1 MKLSNALNVLGEVLV
16 VSLKSL
22 TLRVGLF
29 IAVLFLVPWF
39 LSLGT
44 YFSGY
49 AHFEDD
55 EHDIILNAKSGFYKT
70 IHSYEGQVY
79 RVHRGIYASLGDSL
93 YFFSLDGDYE
103 EGLDPEFAAKVVAS
117 DLENYFRGLTHVYV
131 AEKNGNMVGLLQK
144 DDIKKTFDQVVIQGR
159 IKVWD

>member
-1 MKLSNALNVLGEVLV
+1 M

-22 TLRVGLF
+22 SLRIGLF
-29 IAVLFLVPWF
+29 IAVLFLIPWF

-49 AHFEDD
+49 AHFEND
-55 EHDIILNAKSGFYKT
+55 EHDIILNAKSGLYKT

-103 EGLDPEFAAKVVAS
+103 MNLDPDFAAKVVTN
-117 DLENYFRGLTHVYV
+117 DLENYFRGLTHVRI
-131 AEKNGNMVGLLQK
+131 AEKEGKVVGLLQK
-144 DDIKKTFDQVVIQGR
+144 DDIKKKFDQVVIQGR
-159 IKVWD
+159 LKVWD

>member
-1 MKLSNALNVLGEVLV
+1 M

-22 TLRVGLF
+22 SLRIGLF
-29 IAVLFLVPWF
+29 IVVLFLVPWF

-103 EGLDPEFAAKVVAS
+103 VNLEPSFAAKVVAS
-117 DLENYFRGLTHVYV
+117 DLENYFRGLTHVRV
-131 AEKNGNMVGLLQK
+131 AEKYGKAIGLLQK
-144 DDIKKTFDQVVIQGR
+144 DNIEQKFDQVVIQGR
-159 IKVWD
+159 YKVWD

>member
-1 MKLSNALNVLGEVLV
+1 M

-22 TLRVGLF
+22 GLRIGIF
-29 IAVLFLVPWF
+29 IVVLFLVPWF

-55 EHDIILNAKSGFYKT
+55 EHDIILNAKSGIYKT

-103 EGLDPEFAAKVVAS
+103 MNLDPEFAAKVVAS
-117 DLENYFRGLTHVYV
+117 DLENYFRGLTHVRI
-131 AEKNGNMVGLLQK
+131 AEQNGKVIGLLQK
-144 DDIKKTFDQVVIQGR
+144 DDIKKKFDQVVIQGR
-159 IKVWD
+159 LKVWD

>member
-1 MKLSNALNVLGEVLV
+1 M

-22 TLRVGLF
+22 SLRVGLF
-29 IAVLFLVPWF
+29 IVVLFLVPWF

-55 EHDIILNAKSGFYKT
+55 DHDIILNAKSGFYKT

-103 EGLDPEFAAKVVAS
+103 ADLDPEFAAKVVAS
-117 DLENYFRGLTHVYV
+117 DLENYFRGLTHVGIV
-131 AEKNGNMVGLLQK
+131 EKEGRTIGLLQK
-144 DDIKKTFDQVVIQGR
+144 DNIKKKFDQVVIQGR
-159 IKVWD
+159 LKVWD

>member
-1 MKLSNALNVLGEVLV
+1 MVN
-16 VSLKSL
+16 LKSL
-22 TLRVGLF
+22 SLRIGLF
-29 IAVLFLVPWF
+29 IVVLFLVPWF

-93 YFFSLDGDYE
+93 YFFALNGDYE
-103 EGLDPEFAAKVVAS
+103 VNLDPEFAAKVVAN
-117 DLENYFRGLTHVYV
+117 DLENYFRGLTHVRIV
-131 AEKNGNMVGLLQK
+131 EKDGATIGLLQK
-144 DDIKKTFDQVVIQGR
+144 DDIKKKFDQVVIQGR
-159 IKVWD
+159 LKVWN

>member
-1 MKLSNALNVLGEVLV
+1 M

-22 TLRVGLF
+22 SLRIGLF
-29 IAVLFLVPWF
+29 IVVLFLVPWF

-103 EGLDPEFAAKVVAS
+103 VNLEPSFAAKVVAS
-117 DLENYFRGLTHVYV
+117 DLENYFRGLTHVRV
-131 AEKNGNMVGLLQK
+131 AEKDGKAIGLLQK
-144 DDIKKTFDQVVIQGR
+144 DNIEKKFDQVVIQGR
-159 IKVWD
+159 YKVWD

>member
-1 MKLSNALNVLGEVLV
+1 M

-22 TLRVGLF
+22 SLRVGLF
-29 IAVLFLVPWF
+29 IVVLFLVPWF

-55 EHDIILNAKSGFYKT
+55 DHDIILNAKSGFYKT
-70 IHSYEGQVY
+70 IHSFEGQVY

-103 EGLDPEFAAKVVAS
+103 ADLDPEFAAKVVAS
-117 DLENYFRGLTHVYV
+117 DLENYFRGLTHVGIV
-131 AEKNGNMVGLLQK
+131 EKEGRTIGLLQK
-144 DDIKKTFDQVVIQGR
+144 DNIKKKFDQVVIQGR
-159 IKVWD
+159 LKVWD

>member
-1 MKLSNALNVLGEVLV
+1 M

-22 TLRVGLF
+22 SLRIGRFMV
-29 IAVLFLVPWF
+29 VLFLVPWF

-49 AHFEDD
+49 AHFEGDD
-55 EHDIILNAKSGFYKT
+55 HDIILNAKSGFYKT

-103 EGLDPEFAAKVVAS
+103 ADLDPEFAAKVVAS
-117 DLENYFRGLTHVYV
+117 DLENYFRGLTHVGIV
-131 AEKNGNMVGLLQK
+131 EKEGRTIGLLQK
-144 DDIKKTFDQVVIQGR
+144 DNIKKKFDQVVIQGR
-159 IKVWD
+159 LKVWD

>member
-1 MKLSNALNVLGEVLV
+1 M

-22 TLRVGLF
+22 SSRVVVF
-29 IAVLFLVPWF
+29 ILVLFLIPWF

-49 AHFEDD
+49 VHFEDD
-55 EHDIILNAKSGFYKT
+55 EHEIILNAKSGLYKT

-93 YFFSLDGDYE
+93 YFFSLDGNYE
-103 EGLDPEFAAKVVAS
+103 MNLEPSFAAKVVAS
-117 DLENYFRGLTHVYV
+117 DLENYFRGLTHVRV
-131 AEKNGNMVGLLQK
+131 IEKNGSMVGLLQK
-144 DDIKKTFDQVVIQGR
+144 DKIEKKFDQVVVQGR
-159 IKVWD
+159 LKAWN

>member
-1 MKLSNALNVLGEVLV
+1 MV
-16 VSLKSL
+16 
-22 TLRVGLF
+22 
-29 IAVLFLVPWF
+29 VLFLVPWF

-49 AHFEDD
+49 AHFEGDD
-55 EHDIILNAKSGFYKT
+55 HDIILNAKSGFYKT

-103 EGLDPEFAAKVVAS
+103 ADLDPEFATKVVAS
-117 DLENYFRGLTHVYV
+117 DLENYFRGLTHVGIV
-131 AEKNGNMVGLLQK
+131 EKEGRTIGLLQK
-144 DDIKKTFDQVVIQGR
+144 DNIKKKFDQVVIQGR
-159 IKVWD
+159 LKVWD